1 MTVVSKH
8 KITISIG
15 LLWLFTIS
23 GILGILSQ
31 HQKWFLSLTPL
42 NLLLTALIVLWNIEK
57 WSLKTLL
64 AFFIPFTL
72 GFVSEALGVNY
83 GLIFGSY
90 TYGDNLGYKVFGVP
104 LMICANWTILTF
116 VTGDIAKHFAK
127 NIWLSASIGAVLM
140 TTLDLIIE
148 VSAPRFD
155 FWEFEGEGVPV
166 QNYIGWLIIAFLSHL
181 GSQRLNVL
189 SNKIIS
195 WHVFIS
201 IVVFFTVFL
210 FT

>member
-1 MTVVSKH
+1 MIVVSKH
-8 KITISIG
+8 KNAISIG

-31 HQKWFLSLTPL
+31 HQNWFLSLTPL
-42 NLLLTALIVLWNIEK
+42 NLLLTALIVLCNIK
-57 WSLKTLL
+57 NWGLKTLL

-90 TYGDNLGYKVFGVP
+90 TYGNNLGYKVFGVP
-104 LMICANWTILTF
+104 LLIGTNWAILTF
-116 VTGDIAKHFAK
+116 ITADVAKHFTK
-127 NIWLSASIGAVLM
+127 NSWFSALIGAVLM
-140 TTLDLIIE
+140 TILDLIIE

-155 FWEFEGEGVPV
+155 FWEFEGKVVPV
-166 QNYIGWLIIAFLSHL
+166 QNYIAWLIIAFLSHL
-181 GSQRLNVL
+181 GYQRLNVL
-189 SNKIIS
+189 SDKIIS

>member
-1 MTVVSKH
+1 MKVFAKH
-8 KITISIG
+8 KIATSIS

-31 HQKWFLSLTPL
+31 YQNWFLSLTPL
-42 NLLLTALIVLWNIEK
+42 NLLLTALIVLWNIEN

-64 AFFIPFTL
+64 AFSIPFTL
-72 GFVSEALGVNY
+72 GFVSEVLGVNY

-90 TYGDNLGYKVFGVP
+90 TYGNNLGYKVFGVP
-104 LMICANWTILTF
+104 LLICTNWAMLTF
-116 VTGDIAKHFAK
+116 ITADVAKYFTK
-127 NIWLSASIGAVLM
+127 NIWLSALTGAVLM
-140 TTLDLIIE
+140 TLLDLIIE

-155 FWEFEGEGVPV
+155 FWEFEGKVVPV

-181 GSQRLNVL
+181 GCQRLNVL
-189 SNKIIS
+189 TDKIIS
-195 WHVFIS
+195 WHAFIS

-210 FT
+210 FA